1 MGKFFDLKMQEFK
14 INATLAAARARAGGV
29 SGLKGI
35 KELRALNTAKLNITK
50 ALGERS
56 DAIKETPDYM
66 AIQNEINRINGT
78 IENMRASRSGYE
90 TTREYTSLLDELTV
104 NLNAAKAL
112 ILNDPTY
119 IMLTSQIVMNEQLIN
134 SVAGSGQ
141 GDIDTDTDPVEVE

>member
-1 MGKFFDLKMQEFK
+1 MK
-14 INATLAAARARAGGV
+14 
-29 SGLKGI
+29 
-35 KELRALNTAKLNITK
+35 
-50 ALGERS
+50 
-56 DAIKETPDYM
+56 
-66 AIQNEINRINGT
+66 
-78 IENMRASRSGYE
+78 